1 MREGGLL
8 QDIAAVLDTIVGP
21 YLNLFR
27 RYIPPMGGMDFSP
40 VVAVIAL
47 SVIERLVIGILV

>member
-1 MREGGLL
+1 MREGGLV

-27 RYIPPMGGMDFSP
+27 RFIPPMGGMDFSP

>member
-1 MREGGLL
+1 MREGGLM

-47 SVIERLVIGILV
+47 SVIERLVLGILV

>member
-1 MREGGLL
+1 M

>member
-1 MREGGLL
+1 MREGGLM